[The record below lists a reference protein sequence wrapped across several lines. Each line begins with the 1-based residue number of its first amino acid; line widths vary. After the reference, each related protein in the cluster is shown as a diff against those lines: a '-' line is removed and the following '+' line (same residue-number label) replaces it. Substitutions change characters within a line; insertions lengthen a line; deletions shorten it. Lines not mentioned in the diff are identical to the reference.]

1 MATLTRP
8 ENSQS
13 IAAPHP
19 TRRPT
24 GSSRDG
30 SDPAGDLGVPS
41 DSGQDES
48 GNNGDRASLP
58 PGTSVRFGVTL
69 TDAQWQETETRVV
82 AQRIDGDYRV
92 LWAALA
98 LGFLAE
104 DVVANAVAT
113 GTQSQRYTHAV
124 LPTSGP
130 SPEARDMLKID
141 LQQSAG
147 VAPIVYVDGRLR
159 VVVED
164 PTMRLAK
171 HALAELATHDPELF
185 VASRSEFATIIKRVG
200 QRTGGLIDFAGVR
213 DEVSGDDH
221 SSADDESAA
230 TSESV
235 VVDTVNK
242 ILAEAVALNAS
253 DIHFEPQSDGLRI
266 EARVDGVLR
275 EISVIEPN
283 QSLNA
288 REAIRLRDRILGRIV
303 NGLGKAPFEEAKHRP
318 IDGRFSWNNDAG
330 RRVDV
335 RLTAGGVG
343 GVTTSVFVV
352 LRLLGISDVAAEIE
366 HIGLEPSQLRAVL
379 VALRYTHGYVLLS
392 GPTGS
397 GKSTSAHAM
406 LAFVNTPSKKCVS
419 IEKPVERIQQGVRQ
433 MEVTESG
440 TDANKNTW
448 AGLLRLALRGDPDV
462 IYCGE
467 INDTVTAQAAMAAAD
482 TGHLMI
488 STVHANTA
496 VETMGRLHAL
506 DVGLQSMAHQGR
518 LIVAQR
524 LVPTP
529 CPYCAK
535 FADDKQREKTRK
547 VLDNHGYSQDLTWR
561 DVGLTEKDLAEAMSV
576 PVTRGIVK
584 GRPTVPP
591 KLDDRIIDWPGL
603 TAAPGC
609 GNCRGHGTIGRVAV
623 FSVVSVRDE
632 FTVALLR
639 KEFES
644 LTKIAYEHGTRSLL
658 AAACCRV
665 MRGEITLTDAVM
677 SLGPGFGPYT
687 L

>member
-1 MATLTRP
+1 ML
-8 ENSQS
+8 
-13 IAAPHP
+13 
-19 TRRPT
+19 PT
-24 GSSRDG
+24 G
-30 SDPAGDLGVPS
+30 
-41 DSGQDES
+41 
-48 GNNGDRASLP
+48 
-58 PGTSVRFGVTL
+58 TSERFGVTL
-69 TDAQWQETETRVV
+69 TEAQWQGAETRVV
-82 AQRIDGDYRV
+82 AQRIDGDFRL

-98 LGFLAE
+98 LGFVAE
-104 DVVANAVAT
+104 DVVANAIAT
-113 GTQSQRYTHAV
+113 QTQSQRYTHAV
-124 LPTSGP
+124 LPTSGQ

-141 LQQSAG
+141 LQQAAG

-164 PTMRLAK
+164 PTMRLAR

-213 DEVSGDDH
+213 DEVSGYDNSANPDDGAER
-221 SSADDESAA
+221 SD
-230 TSESV
+230 SV
-235 VVDTVNK
+235 VVDTVDK
-242 ILAEAVALNAS
+242 ILAEAVALKAS
-253 DIHFEPQSDGLRI
+253 DIHFDPQSDGLRI
-266 EARVDGVLR
+266 EVRIDGALR
-275 EISVIEPN
+275 ELSVIEPN

-288 REAIRLRDRILGRIV
+288 REAIRFRERILARIV
-303 NGLGKAPFEEAKHRP
+303 NGLGRAPFEEAKHHP
-318 IDGRFSWNNDAG
+318 VEGRFSWNTDAG
-330 RRVDV
+330 RPIDV
-335 RLTAGGVG
+335 RFCAGGVG
-343 GVTTSVFVV
+343 GVTTSVFVT
-352 LRLLGISDVAAEIE
+352 LRLLGIDEVVVDIE

-419 IEKPVERIQQGVRQ
+419 IEKPVERIQKGVRQ

-440 TDANKNTW
+440 TDPNKNTW
-448 AGLLRLALRGDPDV
+448 AGLLRLVLRADPDV

-467 INDTVTAQAAMAAAD
+467 INDTVTAEAAMAAAD

-506 DVGLQSMAHQGR
+506 DVSLQSMAHQGR

-529 CPYCAK
+529 CAYCSRL
-535 FADDKQREKTRK
+535 ADDKQREKTRK
-547 VLDNHGYSQDLTWR
+547 VLGNHGYSPNLTWR
-561 DVGLTEKDLAEAMSV
+561 EVGLTELDLAEATSV
-576 PVTRGIVK
+576 PVTRGVVK

-591 KLDDRIIDWPGL
+591 GLDDQIVDWPGL

-609 GNCRGHGTIGRVAV
+609 SHCEGKGTDGRVAV